1 MLRTGNATLDNILTV
16 ILSSS
21 MFLAMTLGFVLDN
34 TIPGTDEERGEG
46 LILYYHKA
54 WVALRHYANQ
64 PPVLYDFCIG
74 DPISNVLT
82 T

>member
-34 TIPGTDEERGEG
+34 TIPGTDEERGV
-46 LILYYHKA
+46 
-54 WVALRHYANQ
+54 VAQIIITLKSDGKWTSFSLQ
-64 PPVLYDFCIG
+64 D
-74 DPISNVLT
+74 S
-82 T
+82 

>member
-46 LILYYHKA
+46 LKM
-54 WVALRHYANQ
+54 
-64 PPVLYDFCIG
+64 
-74 DPISNVLT
+74 
-82 T
+82 

>member
-34 TIPGTDEERGEG
+34 TIPGTDEERGAG
-46 LILYYHKA
+46 AQIIK
-54 WVALRHYANQ
+54 
-64 PPVLYDFCIG
+64 
-74 DPISNVLT
+74 
-82 T
+82 